1 MFEKIFA
8 FITLKSISIFA
19 ENEKNIRR
27 KLCDLKGNSGR
38 RLRHVFIHRM
48 QILNDSFCN
57 AMNRSQS
64 RQDSKLLSQLCRKAM
79 VLLKIY
85 FYAISSSIPVLLGN

>member
-8 FITLKSISIFA
+8 FITLKSISHLIFA

-27 KLCDLKGNSGR
+27 KLCDLKGNSR
-38 RLRHVFIHRM
+38 HQLRHVFIHRM
-48 QILNDSFCN
+48 QILHDSFCN

-64 RQDSKLLSQLCRKAM
+64 RQDSKLLSQLC
-79 VLLKIY
+79 
-85 FYAISSSIPVLLGN
+85 